1 MGRGFRGGVDQEF
14 KMLSWKCL
22 LYSDSIQKEKF
33 PQAAVGPWKQASK
46 RRLFKFSVG
55 SSQNKN
61 LETEQNS
68 ALESERGHHSR
79 WGDGMG
85 VEGPWSN
92 SFWPPLHAIVPMIKT
107 PMSSFDLGF

>member
-1 MGRGFRGGVDQEF
+1 MGRGFRGGEDQEF
-14 KMLSWKCL
+14 KMLRWKCL

-61 LETEQNS
+61 LETEQNG
-68 ALESERGHHSR
+68 AVR
-79 WGDGMG
+79 WSQKGDTILGEGMG
-85 VEGPWSN
+85 WVWR
-92 SFWPPLHAIVPMIKT
+92 VPDQT
-107 PMSSFDLGF
+107 PFDLPFMPLFLWLRPQCHHLI

>member
-1 MGRGFRGGVDQEF
+1 MDRGFLGGGEGNQEF

-33 PQAAVGPWKQASK
+33 PQAAVVPWKQASK

-55 SSQNKN
+55 YSQNKN
-61 LETEQNS
+61 LETEQNG
-68 ALESERGHHSR
+68 ALESERGHPSR

-85 VEGPWSN
+85 VGSN
-92 SFWPPLHAIVPMIKT
+92 SFWPLLHAIVPVIKT